1 VLKREV
7 LFLKT
12 ISEVVARYFEDLKKG
27 CNNLIS
33 CDQLGELMR
42 KENVYILDIRKPE
55 DYEEE
60 HLEGAVNIFWSEVGD
75 HLKEIPKDKKVV
87 VCCYSGQ
94 SAGQVVSLMRILGF
108 NACSLK
114 GGMKC
119 DLAHMPIEARC
130 CDNQPEVC
138 DS

>member
-1 VLKREV
+1 M
-7 LFLKT
+7 KT

-60 HLEGAVNIFWSEVGD
+60 HLEGAVNIIWSEVGD
-75 HLKEIPKDKKVV
+75 HLKEIPKDKKV
-87 VCCYSGQ
+87 CRSG
-94 SAGQVVSLMRILGF
+94 RIPYENTGVQCLF
-108 NACSLK
+108 S
-114 GGMKC
+114 
-119 DLAHMPIEARC
+119 
-130 CDNQPEVC
+130 
-138 DS
+138 

>member
-1 VLKREV
+1 M
-7 LFLKT
+7 KT
-12 ISEVVARYFEDLKKG
+12 IVEAVADYFQDLKKG

-33 CDQLGELMR
+33 CEQL
-42 KENVYILDIRKPE
+42 KEVMKKEEVYILDIRKPE

-75 HLKEIPKDKKVV
+75 HLNEIPKDKKVI

-94 SAGQVVSLMRILGF
+94 SAGQVVSLMRLLGY

-119 DLAHMPIEARC
+119 DLTYLPLEARC
-130 CDNQPEVC
+130 CDIKTESC
-138 DS
+138 EA